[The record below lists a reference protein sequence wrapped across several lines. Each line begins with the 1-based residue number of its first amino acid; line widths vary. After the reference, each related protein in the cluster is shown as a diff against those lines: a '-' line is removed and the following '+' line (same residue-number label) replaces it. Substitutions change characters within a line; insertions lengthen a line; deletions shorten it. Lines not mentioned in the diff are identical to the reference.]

1 MPKRSSKKAMEWAG
15 ASVANP
21 LWLAAAERQ
30 GPDAF
35 DEIEDIEEV
44 EEEVSSPSRVRASME
59 CAWEYCLHIRVS
71 THLSRGLCPTSF

>member
-1 MPKRSSKKAMEWAG
+1 MPKRPSKKAMECAG

-21 LWLAAAERQ
+21 LWVAAAERQ

-44 EEEVSSPSRVRASME
+44 EEEEVSSPARVR
-59 CAWEYCLHIRVS
+59 
-71 THLSRGLCPTSF
+71 TSLNVHQRM